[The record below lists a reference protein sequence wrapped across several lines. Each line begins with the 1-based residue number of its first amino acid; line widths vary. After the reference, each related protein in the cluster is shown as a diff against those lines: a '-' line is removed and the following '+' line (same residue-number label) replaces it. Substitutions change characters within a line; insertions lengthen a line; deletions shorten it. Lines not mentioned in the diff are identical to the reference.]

1 MRSVLVMGEEERVVE
16 LEISVNDVAQYMF
29 PRLLELGY
37 AVTSDEILDIADILF
52 DFLIYM
58 VESKGE

>member
-1 MRSVLVMGEEERVVE
+1 MGEEERVVE